1 MKHPKLKKIK
11 FKKPAFRL
19 KTWQLALVLFPLLFF
34 SATLLR
40 LDHIHMSELRSAVLR
55 ADELGDDEAL
65 SSSLLELRNY
75 VSSHIIINV
84 VDSNGEKKIVFGTG
98 PFYLEHSYRIAAES
112 AIEDAESRLTSGDN
126 QYGNIY
132 LLASNI
138 CKEQAAGKG
147 WSWTSE
153 AYISC
158 MTSEIE
164 KYPSSSDII
173 DSLVADIPSTELY
186 RRDFSSPVWTFSL
199 SGVSIL
205 FCLLLIVVIFT
216 KFFIWILFRL
226 SLLIFKS

>member
-1 MKHPKLKKIK
+1 
-11 FKKPAFRL
+11 
-19 KTWQLALVLFPLLFF
+19 
-34 SATLLR
+34 
-40 LDHIHMSELRSAVLR
+40 MSELRREVLE
-55 ADELGDDEAL
+55 ADELGDDEKL
-65 SSSLLELRNY
+65 SDNLFRLKSY
-75 VSSHIIINV
+75 VSSHIVVNV
-84 VDSNGEKKIVFGTG
+84 VDSNGSKQIIFGTG

-112 AIEDAESRLTSGDN
+112 AIEDAESRLTTGDN

-153 AYISC
+153 AYVSC

-164 KYPSSSDII
+164 KYPSSAEII

-199 SGVSIL
+199 SGLSIL
-205 FCLLLIVVIFT
+205 LCLLLIVVIFT
-216 KFFIWILFRL
+216 KFFIWIAIRL
-226 SLLIFKS
+226 SLLFFKS